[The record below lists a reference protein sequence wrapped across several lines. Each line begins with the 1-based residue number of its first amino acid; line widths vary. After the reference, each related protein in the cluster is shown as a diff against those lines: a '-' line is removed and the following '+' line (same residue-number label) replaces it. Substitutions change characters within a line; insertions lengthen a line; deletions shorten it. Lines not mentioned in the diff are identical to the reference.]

1 MLREKLYATNLT
13 TQQWTLNEG
22 EWRMDQMEEN
32 PIADAIIKQC
42 PNLSNQLYDPKAN
55 RLSGADI
62 LRILCDQQCRQQKE
76 SGKNNKSSGTANRY
90 YKMLISNSL
99 PVNYSSSF
107 FHRDERVK

>member
-13 TQQWTLNEG
+13 IQQWTLNDG

-42 PNLSNQLYDPKAN
+42 PNLSDQLYDPIAN

-62 LRILCDQQCRQQKE
+62 LRILCDKQCGQQRE
-76 SGKNNKSSGTANRY
+76 SGKHIKSCCTTNKYFS
-90 YKMLISNSL
+90 KIQMSNSL
-99 PVNYSSSF
+99 RINEFLSF
-107 FHRDERVK
+107 FHRQE